1 MFILRIAFL
10 IVLFLSVIFLP
21 WFVTLGLAIIATTL
35 FLWFWEIIIIGI
47 LLGAL
52 YSFSKDSKFLFTFFI
67 FGPAM
72 ILFFEEYLKQIIQG
86 KNIISY
92 AIIAFSGGVLLIA
105 LWIIFKI
112 AIYV

>member
-1 MFILRIAFL
+1 MFILRIAFF

-21 WFVTLGLAIIATTL
+21 WFITLGLAIIATTL
-35 FLWFWEIIIIGI
+35 FSWFWEIVIIGI

-52 YSFSKDSKFLFTFFI
+52 YDFSKDSKLLFIFFI
-67 FGPAM
+67 FGSAM
-72 ILFFEEYLKQIIQG
+72 VLFFEEYLKRLIQG

-92 AIIAFSGGVLLIA
+92 AIIAFSGGALLTL